1 MVLLEMVNDDVLI
14 KYAWMS
20 GHKSDWPD
28 FVMDMKN
35 RMTEMKLGF
44 PGISNNDLS
53 LVEFG
58 TLKPGDLFIHDPYI
72 KVPKGVIYDEAPI
85 MYYILDDN
93 RFYIEGIGKG
103 DDSIRDPLRL
113 NIRWRDILPSLSIEP
128 DFPVFSVDS
137 RPTMNGGPAYY
148 YFFKAYHDQRT

>member
-1 MVLLEMVNDDVLI
+1 MVNDDVLI
-14 KYAWMS
+14 KYAWIS

-28 FVMDMKN
+28 FVMAMKN

-44 PGISNNDLS
+44 PGIGNNDIT
-53 LVEFG
+53 LVEFN
-58 TLKPGDLFIHDPYI
+58 TLKPGDLFIYDPYI
-72 KVPKGVIYDEAPI
+72 NVPSGIVYDEAPV
-85 MYYILDDN
+85 MYQILEDN
-93 RFYIEGIGKG
+93 RLYVEGIGKG

-113 NIRWRDILPSLSIEP
+113 NIRWRDVLPPMILDPT
-128 DFPVFSVDS
+128 FPVFRVDS